1 MPSTACVLKS
11 SSGSLPDYSFEM
23 HHTDPAAP
31 GHHSTSD
38 GLLPAFNANTKPLK
52 SHALD
57 QLLRILMPAMG
68 HRTIVKY
75 RLGFRAARPSRP
87 VGPWGIQGWRHHA
100 DPAEISGCRNGRG
113 SLGLRAS
120 RRSQLA

>member
-38 GLLPAFNANTKPLK
+38 GLLPAFKGNTKPLK
-52 SHALD
+52 SRALD
-57 QLLRILMPAMG
+57 QLLRVLMRAMG
-68 HRTIVKY
+68 PRRDHPY
-75 RLGFRAARPSRP
+75 RLDFRAAWQSRL
-87 VGPWGIQGWRHHA
+87 WSIQGWRPHA
-100 DPAEISGCRNGRG
+100 PASHGRSGGYFSWISG
-113 SLGLRAS
+113 GLQGVAN
-120 RRSQLA
+120 